1 MFAKRK
7 EGALEEALSMAIIEV
22 DIGLNKHLGL
32 PEDYPLDKKDA
43 FKLYRY
49 FNSLFESTSPVG
61 TWIMQFYA
69 EKHGDFF
76 NDPKTEQDRIV
87 RDIVLNMS
95 MSDQYIVQTD
105 LQVYMENFRT

>member
-1 MFAKRK
+1 
-7 EGALEEALSMAIIEV
+7 MANIEI
-22 DIGLNKHLGL
+22 DIGLNAHLGL
-32 PEDYPLDKKDA
+32 PEDYQLDKKEA
-43 FKLYRY
+43 YKLYKY
-49 FNSLFESTSPVG
+49 FQSLLSMKAPIG
-61 TWIMQFYA
+61 TWIMQYYTG
-69 EKHGDFF
+69 EHGDFF